1 MRAQI
6 TDERNFDF
14 CGDKPLLDATAG
26 AILANGMLE
35 LAEHLPEEGILLQK
49 KYVGELRKWLGA
61 PENKPVEKNAKQ
73 VLTLGKLAGIEYG
86 RKVFLNEGEGIILFL
101 IGWDHT

>member
-14 CGDKPLLDATAG
+14 CGDKPHFYFLL
-26 AILANGMLE
+26 IS
-35 LAEHLPEEGILLQK
+35 
-49 KYVGELRKWLGA
+49 A